1 MARYPQPG
9 TVLLEKYRVL
19 SLIGEGGMGAV
30 LKARHIDL
38 DEDVAI
44 KCLLPHHL
52 EREDIVRRFLRE
64 AKAAVKLKGK
74 HVARVLDVGRLET
87 GIPYIVM
94 EFLDGADLNAI
105 IKHHGAQDPAVA
117 VDLMLQACEAIAEA
131 HSIGIIHRDIKASNF
146 FVSQPENQ
154 APHLKV
160 LDFGIATAPEGT
172 SDLTST
178 QSVLGTPAY
187 MAPEQMR
194 SSKTSDARSDIW
206 SIGVVMFEL
215 LEGGR
220 PFRSEVYS
228 ELCLKVGMDPPLPIT
243 NPNVPE
249 ALTAVV
255 MHCLEKSVERRYQS
269 IAELAF
275 DLMPFASD
283 PVFARAYAE
292 QCARLLGRRSYGAP
306 TSLVTRHTG
315 PITPVSPNDLSDV
328 RTQFT
333 PGNLANAGHTPGH
346 LTPPNLTPSNLT
358 PGSLRP
364 GLTPAN
370 LTPAPSIPTLLGR
383 PTPMPSTA
391 PKTPTSIQA
400 SSGQLAQLAPRP
412 KRRGRGLVI
421 GVVAASMIVIVGAA
435 MFAIDRGTTSTA
447 SEPAAAKPSK
457 SEPAAAR
464 ASKTEPV
471 LGTGEPTA
479 TEPTNDVKV
488 EPVLGAEDTA
498 KSDTAAKGDTKGDTT
513 NAKNDSV
520 NAKNASANTDTTSAA
535 AKKVDPAT
543 KSDPAVTKTE
553 PAVTKTQPAVTKTEP
568 AVTKTQ
574 PAVTKTEPAVTK
586 TQPAVTK
593 TEPAVTKTEPV
604 VKKTAPVKKTPV
616 KKDPT
621 TKDPPRGDDG
631 DIYGKRE

>member
-1 MARYPQPG
+1 VILG
-9 TVLLEKYRVL
+9 KYRVL

-44 KCLLPHHL
+44 KCLLPHHM

-94 EFLDGADLNAI
+94 EYLDGADLNAI

-206 SIGVVMFEL
+206 SIGVVLFEL
-215 LEGGR
+215 LEGSR

-249 ALTAVV
+249 ALAAVV
-255 MHCLEKSVERRYQS
+255 MHCLEKPVERRYQS

-306 TSLVTRHTG
+306 TSLVSNHTG

-333 PGNLANAGHTPGH
+333 PGNLANPLAGHTPGQ
-346 LTPPNLTPSNLT
+346 LSPSQLTPSNLT
-358 PGSLRP
+358 PGGL

-383 PTPMPSTA
+383 PTPMPSAA

-400 SSGQLAQLAPRP
+400 SSG
-412 KRRGRGLVI
+412 GRGLLI
-421 GVVAASMIVIVGAA
+421 GVVAASMIAIGGAA
-435 MFAIDRGTTSTA
+435 MFVIDRNSSTTAA
-447 SEPAAAKPSK
+447 SEPASAKPTK
-457 SEPAAAR
+457 P
-464 ASKTEPV
+464 EPV
-471 LGTGEPTA
+471 LGEPTP
-479 TEPTNDVKV
+479 TEPATNAAKV
-488 EPVLGAEDTA
+488 EPVLGAEDSATTETA
-498 KSDTAAKGDTKGDTT
+498 NTNTAVNKGD
-513 NAKNDSV
+513 
-520 NAKNASANTDTTSAA
+520 
-535 AKKVDPAT
+535 PA
-543 KSDPAVTKTE
+543 KTE
-553 PAVTKTQPAVTKTEP
+553 PAITKTD
-568 AVTKTQ
+568 
-574 PAVTKTEPAVTK
+574 
-586 TQPAVTK
+586 
-593 TEPAVTKTEPV
+593 PV
-604 VKKTAPVKKTPV
+604 VKKTEPVNTDPVVKMTDPVVSKTEPVTKADPVVKKTDPKKTDPVKKPPV

-621 TKDPPRGDDG
+621 KKDPATGDDG

>member
-1 MARYPQPG
+1 MSRYPQPG
-9 TVLLEKYRVL
+9 TILLGKYRVL

-87 GIPYIVM
+87 GVPYIVM
-94 EFLDGADLNAI
+94 EYLDGADLNAI
-105 IKHHGAQDPAVA
+105 VKHHGAQDPAVA

-172 SDLTST
+172 SDLTNT
-178 QSVLGTPAY
+178 QSVIGTPAY

-206 SIGVVMFEL
+206 SLGVVLFEL
-215 LEGGR
+215 LEGSR
-220 PFRSEVYS
+220 PFRSDVYS

-243 NPNVPE
+243 NPNVPGE
-249 ALTAVV
+249 LVKVV
-255 MHCLEKSVERRYQS
+255 MRCLEKSVENRYQS

-306 TSLVTRHTG
+306 APAYSHTG
-315 PITPVSPNDLSDV
+315 PITPVSPDDLSDV

-333 PGNLANAGHTPGH
+333 PGT
-346 LTPPNLTPSNLT
+346 
-358 PGSLRP
+358 
-364 GLTPAN
+364 LTPAN
-370 LTPAPSIPTLLGR
+370 IAPQPSVPTLLGR
-383 PTPMPSTA
+383 PTPVPSTA
-391 PKTPTSIQA
+391 PKTPTSIQG
-400 SSGQLAQLAPRP
+400 SSGQLAEVAPRP
-412 KRRGRGLVI
+412 RRGRGLVI
-421 GVVAASMIVIVGAA
+421 GVVAASMIAIGAVA
-435 MFAIDRGTTSTA
+435 MFAIDRDSSAA
-447 SEPAAAKPSK
+447 SEPAAAVTPAKP
-457 SEPAAAR
+457 
-464 ASKTEPV
+464 
-471 LGTGEPTA
+471 
-479 TEPTNDVKV
+479 
-488 EPVLGAEDTA
+488 EPVLGAEPTDVASPTPTEPVVTKTA
-498 KSDTAAKGDTKGDTT
+498 
-513 NAKNDSV
+513 
-520 NAKNASANTDTTSAA
+520 
-535 AKKVDPAT
+535 PA
-543 KSDPAVTKTE
+543 PVVTKTE
-553 PAVTKTQPAVTKTEP
+553 PAAKKPEPGVTEPVVTKKPEPVVTKKTEPVVTKKTEP
-568 AVTKTQ
+568 AVK
-574 PAVTKTEPAVTK
+574 KS
-586 TQPAVTK
+586 
-593 TEPAVTKTEPV
+593 EPV
-604 VKKTAPVKKTPV
+604 VKKTEPKKPPP

-621 TKDPPRGDDG
+621 PSTGDDG
-631 DIYGKRE
+631 DLYGKRE